1 MLISISQLEV
11 RACMV
16 LQAGEVQISIMDDES
31 KHYNSSTELN
41 GILTLHPKQEKKGI
55 VVFAHG
61 SGSGRHSSRNQYVA
75 SVLHNSGIGT
85 LLVDLLTS
93 EEQKIDERTR
103 EYRFNIRLLA
113 NRLLAVTDW
122 LLTEYHE
129 TENNYANVSIGY
141 FGASTGA
148 AAALIAAAERTD
160 NGNDSLIRAIVSRGG
175 RPDLANSSNL
185 KKVQAPTL
193 LLVGSRDN
201 PQVIA
206 LNQNA
211 LKELKNAKEKRL
223 VMVPGAGHLFEE
235 PGTLEEAA
243 RHAASW
249 FEKYL

>member
-1 MLISISQLEV
+1 
-11 RACMV
+11 MV

-113 NRLLAVTDW
+113 SRLLAVTDW

-129 TENNYANVSIGY
+129 TENNVNVSIGY

-175 RPDLANSSNL
+175 RPDLANSSHL

-193 LLVGSRDN
+193 FLVGSRDN
-201 PQVIA
+201 PQVIS
-206 LNQNA
+206 LNQKA
-211 LKELKNAKEKRL
+211 LKELKNTKEKRL
-223 VMVPGAGHLFEE
+223 LMIPGAGHLFEE
-235 PGTLEEAA
+235 HGTLEETAK
-243 RHAASW
+243 HAASW

>member
-1 MLISISQLEV
+1 MGDSDRSIQIVIKQEDGIELKHSDLVLE
-11 RACMV
+11 
-16 LQAGEVQISIMDDES
+16 
-31 KHYNSSTELN
+31 
-41 GILTLHPKQEKKGI
+41 GILNYLKEEEQVKIDDSKRKGI
-55 VVFAHG
+55 VVFAHE
-61 SGSGRHSSRNQYVA
+61 SGSGRHSPRNQYVA
-75 SVLHNSGIGT
+75 SVINNSGIGT

-93 EEQKIDERTR
+93 EEQKIDEMTR

-175 RPDLANSSNL
+175 RPDLANSSHL

-193 LLVGSRDN
+193 FLVGSRDN
-201 PQVIA
+201 PQVIS
-206 LNQNA
+206 LNQKA
-211 LKELKNAKEKRL
+211 LK
-223 VMVPGAGHLFEE
+223 
-235 PGTLEEAA
+235 
-243 RHAASW
+243 
-249 FEKYL
+249 